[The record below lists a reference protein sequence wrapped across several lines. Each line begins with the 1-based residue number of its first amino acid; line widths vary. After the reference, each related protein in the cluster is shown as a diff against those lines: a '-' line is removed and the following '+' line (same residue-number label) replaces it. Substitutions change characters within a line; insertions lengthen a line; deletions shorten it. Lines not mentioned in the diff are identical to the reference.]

1 MRATLF
7 LAALTA
13 LLCATGAARSQDA
26 AGDEAQDFGVPP
38 SDELR
43 LSAHATPTPLTLRGA
58 ALIGTRELM
67 RRLEEPVESRPLL
80 FDVLSDSH
88 ESLPGTIWLPGAGYG
103 TGFDDAIQ
111 TQLAAVL
118 AQASGGD
125 QARALVFFCSSVRC
139 WLSYNTAL
147 RAVRLGY
154 RNVYWYRGGIAA
166 WLAAGGDIGPPRIR
180 WKPPA
185 S

>member
-1 MRATLF
+1 MQ
-7 LAALTA
+7 A
-13 LLCATGAARSQDA
+13 LLRSAVSMLLVCAAGLAHSQDA
-26 AGDEAQDFGVPP
+26 SDEAADFGVPA

-43 LSAHATPTPLTLRGA
+43 LSAHATPTPLTLRGGA
-58 ALIGTRELM
+58 VIGTRELM
-67 RRLEEPVESRPLL
+67 RRLQEPIETRPLL
-80 FDVLSDSH
+80 FDVLTDSH

-118 AQASGGD
+118 AQASGGNRS
-125 QARALVFFCSSVRC
+125 RAVVFFCSSVRC
-139 WLSYNTAL
+139 WLSYNVAL
-147 RAVRLGY
+147 RAIRLGY
-154 RNVYWYRGGIAA
+154 SNVYWYRGGIAA

-185 S
+185 